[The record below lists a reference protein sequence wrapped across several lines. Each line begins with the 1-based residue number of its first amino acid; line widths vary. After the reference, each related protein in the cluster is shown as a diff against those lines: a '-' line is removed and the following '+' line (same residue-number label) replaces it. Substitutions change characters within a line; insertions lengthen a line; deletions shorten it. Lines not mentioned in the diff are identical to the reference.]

1 MCGPRTVPPAN
12 AEECL
17 VPILYTA
24 ALFES
29 HHTPQSEGP
38 EVSTSFP
45 GQDVYS
51 ILFYSNM
58 K

>member
-12 AEECL
+12 AEEWL
-17 VPILYTA
+17 VLILYTA

-38 EVSTSFP
+38 
-45 GQDVYS
+45 
-51 ILFYSNM
+51 
-58 K
+58 